1 MMFNSTELIES
12 LFVSIKLDN
21 LVDVETLVTLYDVM
35 LEEKYNGYTPL
46 QFASAYGR
54 IKIVEFFLDH
64 IEDDDESFRNASIAL
79 HEAVKYNH
87 FTMVR
92 FLLIYGA
99 DPNTRDIYGQSPLQ
113 VAFESGHLGIIQY
126 LIRFDAVL

>member
-1 MMFNSTELIES
+1 MFDSTELIES
-12 LFVSIKLDN
+12 LFVSIKLNN
-21 LVDVETLVTLYDVM
+21 LVDVETLVYLYDVI

-54 IKIVEFFLDH
+54 IKIVEFFLDY

-92 FLLIYGA
+92 FLLTYGA
-99 DPNTRDIYGQSPLQ
+99 DPNTRDIYGQSPLHI
-113 VAFESGHLGIIQY
+113 AFSNGHLGIIQY
-126 LIRFDAVL
+126 LIRFDATL